1 MDEHIER
8 MIYYMRGLTVVI
20 SANFMS
26 LVSSH
31 NKPSL
36 AVFLVLEK
44 FDIAS
49 STLFPLA
56 GIFIKLEEFGTPYT
70 NTKLA
75 RAISKR
81 EDYAGI
87 HTS

>member
-1 MDEHIER
+1 

-20 SANFMS
+20 SANFVS

-44 FDIAS
+44 FDVAS

-56 GIFIKLEEFGTPYT
+56 GIFIKLEEFGTPYA
-70 NTKLA
+70 NTKLLA

-81 EDYAGI
+81 ENYTGV

>member
-1 MDEHIER
+1 
-8 MIYYMRGLTVVI
+8 MRGLTVVI

-56 GIFIKLEEFGTPYT
+56 GIFIKLEEFGTPYA

-81 EDYAGI
+81 EDYTGI